1 MGNDVCCSKQQEQEE
16 MNTKPEKILFE
27 YQENFESNK
36 INEKEVENLNHNI
49 NINED
54 NDFSIR
60 TNNIPIFQNKINL
73 KNSYQK
79 NYFNKEN
86 NDIPNVLFNN
96 KKIE

>member
-1 MGNDVCCSKQQEQEE
+1 

-86 NDIPNVLFNN
+86 NDITNVLFNN
-96 KKIE
+96 KKNRIINNNHQVK